1 MKVLI
6 VDDEHDI
13 KLLFEQRFRK
23 ELRTGDLQ
31 FLFAYSGEEAME
43 VLKDASAADIILI
56 LSDINMPGL
65 SGLELLKM
73 VKDRLPHLKV
83 MMITAYGDPETR
95 AKAEGLGADSF
106 LTKPI
111 DFGAMKEAMEALKK
125 NSLEQP

>member
-1 MKVLI
+1 MKILI
-6 VDDEHDI
+6 VDDEQDI
-13 KLLFEQRFRK
+13 KTLFEQRFRK
-23 ELRTGDLQ
+23 ELRAGDLQ

-43 VLKDASAADIILI
+43 VLTDVSAADVILI

-73 VKDRLPHLKV
+73 VKERLPHLKV

-95 AKAEGLGADSF
+95 ARAEGLGADSF

-111 DFGAMKEAMEALKK
+111 DFVALKNAMDLLKK
-125 NSLEQP
+125 NSGEQS

>member
-73 VKDRLPHLKV
+73 VKDRLPHLTV

-111 DFGAMKEAMEALKK
+111 DFGALKEAMEALKK

>member
-111 DFGAMKEAMEALKK
+111 DFGALKEAMEALKK